1 MKIIHDVLW
10 NCDNCKNVNNVLCK
24 GCMVKNKPSI
34 FLNYEFNDSI
44 YKKK

>member
-10 NCDNCKNVNNVLCK
+10 NCDNCKNTENVLCPN
-24 GCMVKNKPSI
+24 CMVKNKSSI
-34 FLNYEFNDSI
+34 FLNYEFDDGI